1 VTDAATPAS
10 SFDQILAESR
20 DLVCARLREALGGM
34 LQKADESLTAMLG
47 NSPSKETL
55 ELHQQVKKTLLA
67 EGDKLQTEFHMAYL
81 KDFGRKTS
89 RVKDAG
95 QSFSDLETSLSLV
108 GEEDLEQTLKFKE
121 LAARVRRFC
130 DEELAAL
137 DQRVGVLLGD
147 ANLQA
152 EDNPF
157 GPESICDAY
166 QHACGA
172 LDTNMKVRGMLI
184 RLFDDHVVD
193 EVRSIYKA
201 VNALL
206 VKNSI
211 LPKIR
216 YGVSK
221 KAEGPKKAGKDGKE
235 MPEEDDEQNKE
246 GAEGEAASEQN
257 LFSMLQKLVGGGGG
271 GGGGVQLPPGT
282 VIIQGAELLGSLTK
296 LQQGDASAMPEGVPA
311 LPQGAQAG
319 TVNVLQQ
326 LKTSTFG
333 ASLQQMDA
341 TTLDIVAMIFDQLFD
356 DPNIPPA
363 LKGLIGRLQIPM
375 LKVAIADKS
384 FFGNKKHPARQMLD
398 AFGEIA
404 VRLPPEFSSDSA
416 EFMRLEAIV
425 QHVLDNFQDQVGIF
439 DSVREQLRGVIVE
452 EDKKVEEATKAV
464 TEKVEQSETLAVA
477 KTAAE
482 DEIRVRV
489 QAHKLPGAVIEFLVE
504 QWRRFLLVVHARS
517 GGGSAEWKQAL
528 EVMDQLVWSVEPK
541 KTAEER
547 RKLVMAVPG
556 LVKQLLAGMQRVG
569 TTPEAKQAF
578 MAELMKYHTENMDA
592 KKAAAP
598 APEKTAPE
606 PAKPVSLDFSAPV
619 KVANPYGDG
628 KAEVEVVSLDFT
640 PPPPPSAT
648 PAERKAAQMSALSVD
663 PPADMEVGIWVLFN
677 SKDEKTGELKRS
689 AKLIFVTP
697 KKTRYV
703 FSDRR
708 GKDMLELSRAE
719 IVRRLRTGEARRLDG
734 EPEEPLFDR
743 IMGGLVDKL
752 KSPAPKPA

>member
-1 VTDAATPAS
+1 M
-10 SFDQILAESR
+10 LA
-20 DLVCARLREALGGM
+20 
-34 LQKADESLTAMLG
+34 KTDESLTAMLG
-47 NSPSKETL
+47 NNPSKETL
-55 ELHQQVKKTLLA
+55 ELHRDVKKTLAA
-67 EGDKLQTEFHMAYL
+67 EGEKLQTEFHKAYL
-81 KDFGRKTS
+81 KDFNRKTS
-89 RVKDAG
+89 RAKDSG

-121 LAARVRRFC
+121 LAAKVRRFC

-137 DQRVGVLLGD
+137 DQRAGVLLGD

-157 GPESICDAY
+157 SPESICDAY
-166 QHACGA
+166 QHGCGA
-172 LDTNMKVRGMLI
+172 LDTNMKVRGVLI

-193 EVRSIYKA
+193 ELRSIYKA
-201 VNALL
+201 VNALM

-221 KAEGPKKAGKDGKE
+221 KAEGPKKVGKDGK
-235 MPEEDDEQNKE
+235 PVPDEEDEEKKA
-246 GAEGEAASEQN
+246 GAEGEAPSEQN
-257 LFSMLQKLVGGGGG
+257 LFSMLQKLVGAGA
-271 GGGGVQLPPGT
+271 GGGVQLPPGA
-282 VIIQGAELLGSLTK
+282 VIIQGSELAGALTSL
-296 LQQGDASAMPEGVPA
+296 QRGDAAGLPAGIAAGLPEGMP
-311 LPQGAQAG
+311 LGAEAG
-319 TVNVLQQ
+319 NVNVLQQ

-333 ASLQQMDA
+333 QSLQQMDA
-341 TTLDIVAMIFDQLFD
+341 TTLDIVSMIFDQLFD

-384 FFGNKKHPARQMLD
+384 FFGNKKHPARLMLD

-404 VRLPPEFSSDSA
+404 LRLPPEFSSDSA

-425 QHVLDNFQDQVGIF
+425 QHVLDNFQDEVGIF
-439 DSVREQLRGVIVE
+439 ESVREQLRGVIVE
-452 EDKKVEEATKAV
+452 EDKKVEEVTKTV
-464 TEKVEQSETLAVA
+464 TQQVEQTETLSVA

-482 DEIRVRV
+482 DEIKVRV

-504 QWRRFLLVVHARS
+504 QWRRYLLVIHARN

-541 KTAEER
+541 KTPEER
-547 RKLVMAVPG
+547 RKLMMAVPA

-569 TTPEAKQAF
+569 TPPEAKQAF
-578 MAELMKYHTENMDA
+578 MGELMKHHTEGMDA
-592 KKAAAP
+592 KKAAEAKP
-598 APEKTAPE
+598 ADAKPAE
-606 PAKPVSLDFSAPV
+606 PAKPVSLDFSTPV

-663 PPADMEVGIWVLFN
+663 PPADMEIGIWVLFT
-677 SKDEKTGELKRS
+677 SRDEKTGDVKRN

-708 GKDMLELSRAE
+708 GKDMLELSRVE
-719 IVRRLRTGEARRLDG
+719 VVRRLRTGEAKRLEG
-734 EPEEPLFDR
+734 EPDEPLFDR
-743 IMGGLVDKL
+743 IMGGLVNKL
-752 KSPAPKPA
+752 KSAPAAPKPA